1 MTVPIKSMKF
11 VEKALGMPKD
21 LILLAMLE
29 TDHQKGKPRP
39 DKLIGICI
47 FFTKNYN
54 LGDFW
59 IHVI

>member
-11 VEKALGMPKD
+11 VEKALGMLKD

-39 DKLIGICI
+39 DKLKE
-47 FFTKNYN
+47 FTCSSQK
-54 LGDFW
+54 L
-59 IHVI
+59 II

>member
-47 FFTKNYN
+47 LFTRT
-54 LGDFW
+54 W
-59 IHVI
+59 AI